1 VIGSGE
7 LLASF
12 GVAVYRPG
20 VTTEELF
27 RRADEAMYSAK
38 RSGERIAIAA

>member
-12 GVAVYRPG
+12 GVAVYRPC

-27 RRADEAMYSAK
+27 RRADEGMYRAK
-38 RSGERIAIAA
+38 RSGERIAMAA